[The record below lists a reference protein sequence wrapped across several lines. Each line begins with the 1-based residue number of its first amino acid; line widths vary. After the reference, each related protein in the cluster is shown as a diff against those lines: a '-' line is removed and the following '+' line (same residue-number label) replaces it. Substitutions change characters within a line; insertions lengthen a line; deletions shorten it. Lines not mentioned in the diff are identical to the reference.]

1 VKAIR
6 IIAAIIAFIC
16 VTVTIR
22 AHPLT
27 FTNTLLSIKA
37 NSSFQVHLLY
47 DLDAL
52 ALGAPLDTNDANLV
66 TALTNLS
73 QDEFNERIDRL
84 RRLFKRR
91 VRIRFDDKPQD
102 FDVSFP
108 DYGTSRTREA
118 EIPTVLGLTAQ
129 LSGTIPPEATT
140 VEFFASRAFGEVHL
154 TIVDAVRN
162 VELRSIL
169 EPGERSEKFSLIDP
183 VPQPQ
188 DNGNAFR
195 YLRLG
200 FVHIVPN
207 GLDHILFVLGLF
219 LLSTKLRPLLW
230 QVTSFTIA
238 HAVTLTLA
246 TFEFVAL
253 SGALV
258 EPLIALSIAYVA
270 IENTLTER
278 LTRWRPVIVF
288 AFGLLHGLGFA
299 SVLNALGL
307 PTETRLISLISFNV
321 GIELGQF
328 TVIGVA
334 AALLN
339 WCRIKPWYR
348 RRVVVPIS
356 LGLALIG
363 LYWAVDRVFNS

>member
-1 VKAIR
+1 M
-6 IIAAIIAFIC
+6 FIG
-16 VTVTIR
+16 VPATIP

-27 FTNTLLSIKA
+27 FTNTLLSIEA
-37 NSSFQVHLLY
+37 NNAFTASLLY

-52 ALGAPLDTNDANLV
+52 ALGAPLETNDADLV
-66 TALTNLS
+66 KVLTSLS
-73 QDEFNERIDRL
+73 PDEFSERIDRL

-91 VRIRFDDKPQD
+91 VRIRFDGQPQD

-108 DYGTSRTREA
+108 DYGTSRTRET

-129 LSGTIPPEATT
+129 LSGTIPPGTKT

-154 TIVDAVRN
+154 TIVDDVRN
-162 VELRSIL
+162 IEMRSIL
-169 EPGERSEKFSLIDP
+169 EPGERSQTFSLIDP
-183 VPQPQ
+183 VPQAQ
-188 DNGNAFR
+188 YNSNALH

-207 GLDHILFVLGLF
+207 GVDHILFVLGLF
-219 LLSTKLRPLLW
+219 LLSSKLRPLLW

-299 SVLNALGL
+299 SVLNELGL
-307 PTETRLISLISFNV
+307 PTETRLISLINFNV

-363 LYWAVDRVFNS
+363 LSWAVERVLNP